1 MNAPYAI
8 DGVIIL
14 SAHCT
19 CSLAPVAFLAG
30 GDYDGDKANLND
42 HAPIVENLME
52 SPYSADLDGD
62 GDDGDRWPK
71 TATMS
76 RRRPCPEDSGG

>member
-1 MNAPYAI
+1 MNPPYAI
-8 DGVIIL
+8 DGVVIL

-30 GDYDGDKANLND
+30 RDYDDDKENLND

-52 SPYSADLDGD
+52 SI
-62 GDDGDRWPK
+62 
-71 TATMS
+71 
-76 RRRPCPEDSGG
+76 

>member
-1 MNAPYAI
+1 MNPPYAI

-30 GDYDGDKANLND
+30 RDYDDDKENLND

-62 GDDGDRWPK
+62 DGEAYLGVAARK
-71 TATMS
+71 S
-76 RRRPCPEDSGG
+76 